1 MSQVTYTIIVKVN
14 GKTLPTTNASVMTGG
29 VERESKTIAGRA
41 GAGFTEKPVP
51 GGAKCTVLNT
61 SDQELKLDE
70 IRGWR
75 DITLVLEGDDG
86 STWQIDHAFL
96 LKPPE
101 IGDEGKGF
109 ECEFEGPPAKQ
120 LS

>member
-14 GKTLPTTNASVMTGG
+14 GKTLPTTNASVMFGG
-29 VERESKTIAGRA
+29 VEREAKTIAGRA

-61 SDQELKLDE
+61 TDQELKLDE

-96 LKPPE
+96 TNAPE
-101 IGDEGKGF
+101 LGDEGKGF
-109 ECEFEGPPAKQ
+109 ELEFAGPPAKQ